1 MIKLVIVDDES
12 STIRGIKRM
21 INRQQ
26 TGFVVVGEAMDG
38 IDGINTASEL
48 LPDVIITDIRMPNLN
63 GLEMMKQIKAKLP
76 NTKFVVLSGYGEFDY
91 AQEAIKVGAI
101 DYLLKPI
108 SSKNFY
114 PLLEKIKSII
124 DKENSN
130 NKEVYRIQAEKELQ
144 KLLFTGKLDTN
155 QIIVQNKKYYIEI
168 ITLEREI
175 YDNKSK
181 LFIDLLEKRVEIN
194 KGLLHHIDKNK
205 IFILICD
212 EAVNDIFEFN
222 YKILNDA
229 KKTDS
234 NIKIY
239 GLKSSCTTNDIQT
252 MYENLLEFEQL
263 NFYFDKRCG
272 VRYIE
277 GKELT
282 NINIELLGNLLDIDT
297 IVDLVQKNDID
308 KVIELFKK
316 VILIFEINM
325 VKVNDVRLYI
335 YDLTRNVVD
344 KLLVYDMISEHQLIA
359 MDKDIQQILIVENK
373 KKLED
378 LLFNIF
384 SKTKSYKEANLD
396 ISKKKVVSDIKKY
409 IRRNFDK
416 DIGLNDVADFI
427 NLNPKYVSD
436 LFKKEAGINYINYLR
451 KIRIIHSKELLEHSN
466 LKIYE
471 ISTKVGYKTSKHFIK
486 VFKNETGFTP
496 NEYRENIKK

>member
-1 MIKLVIVDDES
+1 MIKLIIVDDES

-38 IDGINTASEL
+38 NQGIRIATDLS
-48 LPDVIITDIRMPNLN
+48 PDVIITDIRMPNLN
-63 GLEMMKQIKAKLP
+63 GIEMMKQIKAKLP
-76 NTKFVVLSGYGEFDY
+76 KTKFVVLSGYGEFDY

-124 DKENSN
+124 DIEKHNK
-130 NKEVYRIQAEKELQ
+130 KEVSRIQAEKELQ
-144 KLLFTGKLDTN
+144 KLLFTGRLGTN
-155 QIIVQNKKYYIEI
+155 QIIIQNKKYNIEI

-175 YDNKSK
+175 FDNNSK
-181 LFIDLLEKRVEIN
+181 LFLESLEKRVEKN
-194 KGLLHHIDKNK
+194 KGVLHNIDKYK
-205 IFILICD
+205 ILILVS
-212 EAVNDIFEFN
+212 EESIADIVEFN

-229 KKTDS
+229 KKVEI
-234 NIKIY
+234 NIKINSI
-239 GLKSSCTTNDIQT
+239 KSSCRTNNIQI
-252 MYENLLEFEQL
+252 MYEKLLEFEQL
-263 NFYFDKRCG
+263 NFYFDNRSG
-272 VRYIE
+272 VRYLE
-277 GKELT
+277 GNELT
-282 NINIELLGNLLDIDT
+282 NINIELLDGLFDIDN
-297 IVDLVQKNDID
+297 IVDLVQKNDVK
-308 KVIELFKK
+308 KVIDLFKK
-316 VILIFEINM
+316 AILIFEINR

-335 YDLTRNVVD
+335 YDVTRNVID
-344 KLLVYDMISEHQLIA
+344 KLLVYDMISEYQLIA
-359 MDKDIQQILIVENK
+359 MDNDIQEILVVENK

-378 LLFNIF
+378 LLFNIY
-384 SKTKSYKEANLD
+384 SKTKNYKEDNLD
-396 ISKKKVVSDIKKY
+396 ISKKKVVSDIKKF

-436 LFKKEAGINYINYLR
+436 LFKKEAGINYTNYLR

-471 ISTKVGYKTSKHFIK
+471 ISNKVGYKTSKHFIK
-486 VFKNETGFTP
+486 VFKIETGFTP
-496 NEYRENIKK
+496 NEYREKYKK